1 MSEVV
6 NEDDRPSSATPEGR
20 RGHLRGNLGVPAIVL
35 MVVAAAA
42 PLSTIGGNVPI
53 GMALGDTSGM
63 PVAFLVAG
71 VIFLLFAASF
81 VAMSKY
87 VSDTGAFYAY
97 IQKGLGKAVG
107 TGAAVLA
114 LPRTWRRCSRLRP
127 TTASSWPASRGRRT
141 GLRFRGGC

>member
-6 NEDDRPSSATPEGR
+6 DADSSRDPAVPNGR
-20 RGHLRGNLGVPAIVL
+20 GSKLRGNLGVPAIVL

-53 GMALGDTSGM
+53 GMILGGTTGM

-71 VIFLLFAASF
+71 LIFALFAASF

-87 VSDTGAFYAY
+87 VTDTGAFYAY
-97 IQKGLGKAVG
+97 IRKGL
-107 TGAAVLA
+107 
-114 LPRTWRRCSRLRP
+114 
-127 TTASSWPASRGRRT
+127 
-141 GLRFRGGC
+141 